1 MCRRDIAK
9 AQATQIASAA
19 LIEVEVAGA
28 RFAGVREP
36 AFEAFEFGGQHRR
49 AFDRRA
55 LGR

>member
-1 MCRRDIAK
+1 
-9 AQATQIASAA
+9 
-19 LIEVEVAGA
+19 
-28 RFAGVREP
+28 VREP